1 MRDFLKS
8 TGRWLRAGW
17 FWPLALLT
25 LPTCGLIYNF
35 DASGPPRPPSF
46 DPGDPPVTGAIMCDI
61 PKVVFGSDCLDDNTD
76 PSEGMSLARAAI
88 ALNLGETN
96 PIVLD
101 FSPAA
106 TAPCDGK
113 PRKIAFHG
121 PFPDGLT
128 VCLNCSQQIPTTF
141 SGPLEAC
148 VAKCKDLIRAEQEMT
163 DADVDAFC
171 VLNTRLSTNFDTT
184 CFEGF
189 CTIGGTPIPNLADPR
204 RTPEPLKWT
213 DLIHTMAAGS
223 TLSFPDS
230 GPPPADFSAGAAS
243 EQLITT
249 GDAWVEV
256 AAGELGVSHV
266 VGLRTSCNDVD
277 TCPDMDGTLADI
289 PLSLS
294 LNFDN
299 AVYVIEK
306 GNVLAGPLP
315 DYTPGERFRIHVVD
329 HNNGTADI
337 SFSRLRAP
345 CLPNQDCDDPVFY
358 TYPVGTG
365 PNYPLRVDA
374 TFREPNA
381 SLTGV
386 TIMRIK

>member
-1 MRDFLKS
+1 MRDFLKP

-25 LPTCGLIYNF
+25 LPTCGLIYDFNTKPAH
-35 DASGPPRPPSF
+35 DF

-61 PKVVFGSDCLDDNTD
+61 PKIVSGSDCANDADLA
-76 PSEGMSLARAAI
+76 EGVSLANAAI
-88 ALNLGETN
+88 ALNLGVSK
-96 PIVLD
+96 PVGLD

-106 TAPCDGK
+106 TAACSGK

-128 VCLNCSQQIPTTF
+128 VCLNCAQQIPKKYA
-141 SGPLEAC
+141 GPLEAC
-148 VAKCKDLIRAEQEMT
+148 VAKCTALIKTEHEMT
-163 DADVDAFC
+163 DAEVNSFC
-171 VLNTRLSTNFDTT
+171 AVNTHLSTNFDTT

-189 CTIGGTPIPNLADPR
+189 CTDGKPKPPIPNPSDPR

-213 DLIHTMAAGS
+213 DLIHTVAVGS
-223 TLSFPDS
+223 TLSFPGS

-243 EQLITT
+243 GQLINS

-256 AAGELGVSHV
+256 AAGEPGVSHV
-266 VGLRTSCNDVD
+266 VGLRTSCSNVD

-306 GNVLAGPLP
+306 GNVLAGPFP
-315 DYTPGERFRIHVVD
+315 NYTAGERFRIHVVD
-329 HNNGTADI
+329 HNNLTADI
-337 SFSRLRAP
+337 SFKRLTAP
-345 CLPNQDCDDPVFY
+345 CLPNQPCDEVPLY
-358 TYPVGTG
+358 SYPVGKG